1 LKEDGSLGGES
12 DMRVMLDNGIFG
24 HSQFADSAMGP
35 QGQRFG
41 PGNQHH
47 QVWGVVRKKL
57 DPNEE
62 YQSQMD
68 SLFTVGRL
76 IREKQVEAFTYR
88 ELMYESFNRIIGMSE
103 FDALA
108 GCAMVDCPPAL
119 MRSRFRSGDLFE
131 FVMKGGKKDR
141 KRGLDTR
148 LSQIDFME
156 WLCTLDERHVSAIV
170 ECRTILG
177 LTEFEMD
184 SLRNLRC
191 FQKLCTISQSPENYP
206 DMFHL
211 WTAQRNRMDVFLTL
225 ESTLPQI
232 FNHIE
237 HARVVEIE
245 HQTKVLRPLEFLRLL
260 GVTQPDPVPI
270 EPGRFY
276 PMVEVWNSR

>member
-1 LKEDGSLGGES
+1 
-12 DMRVMLDNGIFG
+12 MLDNGIFG

-35 QGQRFG
+35 QGPRFG
-41 PGNQHH
+41 PGNEHH

-57 DPNEE
+57 DPNSE
-62 YQSQMD
+62 YQSQID

-88 ELMYESFNRIIGMSE
+88 ELMYESFSRIIGMSE

-108 GCAMVDCPPAL
+108 GCAIADCPPAL

-131 FVMKGGKKDR
+131 FVRKGGKKDR
-141 KRGLDTR
+141 KRGLDTG
-148 LSQIDFME
+148 LSQINFMQ
-156 WLCTLDERHVSAIV
+156 WLCTFDDRHITAIL
-170 ECRTILG
+170 EYRAALG
-177 LTEFEMD
+177 LTEFEVE

-191 FQKLCTISQSPENYP
+191 FQRLCEVSRSPENFP
-206 DMFHL
+206 DMFHV

-237 HARVVEIE
+237 DARIVEIE
-245 HQTKVLRPLEFLRLL
+245 HQTKVLRPLEFLRLM

-270 EPGRFY
+270 QPGQFY
-276 PMVEVWNSR
+276 PMIEVWNSR